1 LDASPVSTEPRET
14 ESALQAGAAPVFAVL
29 LMTDVSGRVIER
41 DILRETTLIG
51 SGRGCDVRLKSDDIA
66 AAHCIISLDSGTLR
80 LRDLGSR
87 IGTLINGQRARTA
100 VLADGDELQLG
111 RHHLRIETNLLGQ
124 MAGGFYM
131 DKYHVTEILGS
142 GGMCWIYGARDS
154 FSRER
159 VALKVLPSRHSP
171 RMLTH
176 FGIEARASLRLH
188 HPQIV
193 RIYRI
198 VQLES
203 LYFLVMEYLEAI
215 TLQELVEA
223 QGPLPWRQACS
234 IAQQLAA
241 GLSYVHAQGI
251 VHRDVKPANVTCQ
264 RSGHIKLI
272 DFGLSMLADDP
283 EQERLSKL
291 YHNQILGTA
300 DYISPEQSRLSSDVD
315 ARSDL
320 YSLGC
325 TLYYALTGQ
334 VLFRQTDVRDKIR
347 AHRHEAPID
356 PRTSVPD
363 LPEDVANIV
372 LKLLAKSRDER
383 FQNGAELADALA
395 PWAQTTPV
403 QFDWQAVLTVRAA
416 AAHRR
421 LAKLISH
428 KRPTSETLPPAPV
441 VLSESSSL
449 SSPPTSA
456 VQRKGQTIEASLM
469 EYLYD
474 EAPSGAVDRRDW
486 GELFEVW
493 TQLTPAQR
501 GKVLDLARDLGKTT
515 VSPSEAA
522 TS

>member
-1 LDASPVSTEPRET
+1 M
-14 ESALQAGAAPVFAVL
+14 
-29 LMTDVSGRVIER
+29 MTDVSGRVIER

-51 SGRGCDVRLKSDDIA
+51 SGRGCDVRLKSEDIA

-111 RHHLRIETNLLGQ
+111 RHRLRVETNLLGQ

-176 FGIEARASLRLH
+176 FGIEARASLRLN
-188 HPQIV
+188 HPHIV
-193 RIYRI
+193 RIYKI

-215 TLQELVEA
+215 TLQELVET
-223 QGPLPWRQACS
+223 QGPLPWKQACS
-234 IAQQLAA
+234 IALQLAM
-241 GLSYVHAQGI
+241 GLSHVHAQGI
-251 VHRDVKPANVTCQ
+251 IHRDVKPANVTCQ
-264 RSGHIKLI
+264 RTGHVKLI

-291 YHNQILGTA
+291 YQNQILGTA

-325 TLYYALTGQ
+325 TFYYALTGQ
-334 VLFRQTDVRDKIR
+334 VLFQQPEVRDKIR
-347 AHRHEAPID
+347 AHRHETPID
-356 PRTSVPD
+356 PRTIIPD
-363 LPEDVANIV
+363 LPEDVSKI
-372 LKLLAKSRDER
+372 LLRLLAKPREER
-383 FQNGAELADALA
+383 FQSGAELAEALK
-395 PWAQTTPV
+395 PWAQQLPV
-403 QFDWQAVLTVRAA
+403 LFDWQAVLTIRAA
-416 AAHRR
+416 SAHRR
-421 LAKLISH
+421 LAKLVSR
-428 KRPTSETLPPAPV
+428 KRPTSETVPPAPV
-441 VLSESSSL
+441 VLSESPSTSSTPGTVM
-449 SSPPTSA
+449 SRS
-456 VQRKGQTIEASLM
+456 GQTIEASLM
-469 EYLYD
+469 EYLYE
-474 EAPSGAVDRRDW
+474 EAPSGPVDRRDW

-493 TQLTPAQR
+493 TQLTPEQR
-501 GKVLDLARDLGKTT
+501 SKVLDLARDLGKSALLATD
-515 VSPSEAA
+515 AA